1 MHTNFGLFL
10 CMKAFLS
17 ACSRFKLSNTFAVY
31 MCDSE
36 ENRDMPLVFLASS
49 RVQSAATQPDN
60 AAFPLIM
67 FVGNIGD
74 CSRGS
79 RCYVSVCATIDYDDA
94 FDDDDDDDDYTVNI
108 CIYLSICLSIYICIY
123 SCTHTHTHVCVC
135 VFTQARG
142 TCTRH
147 MGKHAHLTLPKGPRY
162 CYGEYLPKS

>member
-1 MHTNFGLFL
+1 
-10 CMKAFLS
+10 MKAFLS

-67 FVGNIGD
+67 FVGSIGD

-79 RCYVSVCATIDYDDA
+79 RCYVSVCATIDYDDT

-108 CIYLSICLSIYICIY
+108 CIYLSVCLSIYVYIHAH
-123 SCTHTHTHVCVC
+123 HTHMCVYLH
-135 VFTQARG
+135 
-142 TCTRH
+142 RH
-147 MGKHAHLTLPKGPRY
+147 AVHAHAIWANMHILHSQRVQGTVMGNTCPNHNRNF
-162 CYGEYLPKS
+162 